1 MTFELLIVVALIL
14 LGILFMLVEIFLL
27 PGLSIAGIAGT
38 IMLIGGIVYAY
49 LFIGSTA
56 GNITLA
62 ASAVAMGASFFWLL
76 KSKQL
81 RKISLETNIESKV
94 DHSDLAKINVGDT
107 GVALSRLNPTG
118 KVMVND
124 LTVEGKSFNGEFID
138 EDEKIEV
145 VRIDTY
151 QIQVKRI
158 TDHQMNQF
166 LQL

>member
-27 PGLSIAGIAGT
+27 PGISIAGIAGT
-38 IMLIGGIVYAY
+38 IMLIGGILYAY

-56 GNITLA
+56 GNITLV

-94 DHSDLAKINVGDT
+94 DNSDLAKISVGDT

-158 TDHQMNQF
+158 TDHKMN
-166 LQL
+166 

>member
-38 IMLIGGIVYAY
+38 IMLIGGILYAY
-49 LFIGSTA
+49 LFIGNTA
-56 GNITLA
+56 GNITVA
-62 ASAVAMGASFFWLL
+62 ASAVAMGTSFFWLL
-76 KSKQL
+76 KSKSL

-94 DHSDLAKINVGDT
+94 DNSDLAKISVGDT

-158 TDHQMNQF
+158 TDPQVN
-166 LQL
+166 

>member
-1 MTFELLIVVALIL
+1 MTFEILIVVALIL
-14 LGILFMLVEIFLL
+14 LGILFMLAEIFLL
-27 PGLSIAGIAGT
+27 PGISIAGIAGA
-38 IMLIGGIVYAY
+38 IFLIGGIVYSY
-49 LFIGSTA
+49 LFIGSIA

-62 ASAVAMGASFFWLL
+62 ATAIAMGASFFLLL
-76 KSKQL
+76 KSKSL

-94 DHSDLAKINVGDT
+94 DNSDLGKISVGDT
-107 GVALSRLNPTG
+107 GIALSRLNPTG

-151 QIQVKRI
+151 QIQVVRKTETERV
-158 TDHQMNQF
+158 
-166 LQL
+166 

>member
-1 MTFELLIVVALIL
+1 MTFEILIVVALIL
-14 LGILFMLVEIFLL
+14 LGILFMLAEIFLL
-27 PGLSIAGIAGT
+27 PGISIAGIAGA
-38 IMLIGGIVYAY
+38 IFLIGGIVYSY
-49 LFIGSTA
+49 LFIGSIA

-62 ASAVAMGASFFWLL
+62 ATAIAMGASFFLLL
-76 KSKQL
+76 KSKSL

-94 DHSDLAKINVGDT
+94 DNSDLGKISVGDT
-107 GVALSRLNPTG
+107 GIALSRLNPTG

-151 QIQVKRI
+151 QIQVVRKKDPERI
-158 TDHQMNQF
+158 
-166 LQL
+166 

>member
-1 MTFELLIVVALIL
+1 MTFEILIVVALIL
-14 LGILFMLVEIFLL
+14 LGILFMLAEIFLL
-27 PGLSIAGIAGT
+27 PGISIAGIAGA
-38 IMLIGGIVYAY
+38 IFLIGGIVYSY
-49 LFIGSTA
+49 LFIGSIA

-62 ASAVAMGASFFWLL
+62 ATAIAMGASFFLLL
-76 KSKQL
+76 KSKSL

-94 DHSDLAKINVGDT
+94 DNSDLGKISVGDT
-107 GVALSRLNPTG
+107 GIALSRLNPTG

-151 QIQVKRI
+151 QIQVVRKTEPERV
-158 TDHQMNQF
+158 
-166 LQL
+166 

>member
-1 MTFELLIVVALIL
+1 MTFEILIVVALIL
-14 LGILFMLVEIFLL
+14 LGILFMLAEIFLL
-27 PGLSIAGIAGT
+27 PGISIAGIAGA
-38 IMLIGGIVYAY
+38 IFLIGGIVYSY
-49 LFIGSTA
+49 LFIGSIA

-62 ASAVAMGASFFWLL
+62 ATAIAMGASFFLLL
-76 KSKQL
+76 KSKSL

-94 DHSDLAKINVGDT
+94 DNSDLGKISVGDT
-107 GVALSRLNPTG
+107 GIALSRLNPTG

-151 QIQVKRI
+151 QIQVVRKTEPERI
-158 TDHQMNQF
+158 
-166 LQL
+166 

>member
-27 PGLSIAGIAGT
+27 PGISIAGIAGT
-38 IMLIGGIVYAY
+38 IMLIGGILYAY

-56 GNITLA
+56 GNITLV

-94 DHSDLAKINVGDT
+94 DNSDLAKISVGDT

-158 TDHQMNQF
+158 TDYQMN
-166 LQL
+166 

>member
-1 MTFELLIVVALIL
+1 MTFEILIIVALIL
-14 LGILFMLVEIFLL
+14 LGILFMLAEIFLL
-27 PGLSIAGIAGT
+27 PGISIAGIAGA
-38 IMLIGGIVYAY
+38 IFLIGGIVYSY
-49 LFIGSTA
+49 LFIGSIA

-62 ASAVAMGASFFWLL
+62 ATAIAMGASFFLLL
-76 KSKQL
+76 KSKSL

-94 DHSDLAKINVGDT
+94 DNSDLGKISVGDT
-107 GVALSRLNPTG
+107 GIALSRLNPTG

-151 QIQVKRI
+151 QIQVVRKKDPERI
-158 TDHQMNQF
+158 
-166 LQL
+166 

>member
-27 PGLSIAGIAGT
+27 PGISIAGIAGT
-38 IMLIGGIVYAY
+38 IMLIGGILYAY
-49 LFIGSTA
+49 HFIGSTA
-56 GNITLA
+56 GNITLV

-94 DHSDLAKINVGDT
+94 DNSDLAKISVGDT

-158 TDHQMNQF
+158 TDHKMN
-166 LQL
+166 

>member
-27 PGLSIAGIAGT
+27 PGISIAGIAGT
-38 IMLIGGIVYAY
+38 IMLIGGILYAY

-56 GNITLA
+56 GNITLV
-62 ASAVAMGASFFWLL
+62 ASAAAMGASFFWLL

-94 DHSDLAKINVGDT
+94 DNSDLAKISVGDT

-158 TDHQMNQF
+158 TDHKMN
-166 LQL
+166 